1 MDSDDLIGLQIR
13 LEYQLDEAGTIVPI
27 PGSSEQ
33 AFYLVYQHSLGYQ
46 AYFNQAIP
54 ISLRKNLLA
63 VGPSAAF
70 EHPEVVINLIGEGFR
85 PGKGG
90 AEVYWSGY
98 FASQLDP
105 GDFPLPIAVDG
116 SWVVIQGG
124 QTVCRAMS
132 VRQDA
137 RCAEVYVE
145 TLPAYRRRGYGRQA
159 VAAWANDIL
168 ESGRVPLYS
177 YKMRNSASAALAQ
190 SVGATWYANVVEFD
204 PCDAYE

>member
-1 MDSDDLIGLQIR
+1 MDSGDLIDLQIH
-13 LEYQLDEAGTIVPI
+13 LEYQLDGAGLIVPI
-27 PGSSEQ
+27 AGSSEQ
-33 AFYLVYQHSLGYQ
+33 AFYLVYQHSQGYQ

-54 ISLRKNLLA
+54 FSLRVNLLA
-63 VGPSAAF
+63 VGPSTAF
-70 EHPEVVINLIGEGFR
+70 KHPEVVTEMMGEGFR
-85 PGKGG
+85 PCKGG

-98 FASQLDP
+98 FASQPDP
-105 GDFPLPIAVDG
+105 GDFPAASAVDN
-116 SWVVIQGG
+116 SWVITQGG

-132 VRQDA
+132 VRQDT

-159 VAAWANDIL
+159 VAAWACDIL
-168 ESGRVPLYS
+168 QSGRVPLYS

-204 PCDAYE
+204 SCDVYE